1 MPSAGAAE
9 RIASPHNPLLKE
21 IRRAVQRGE
30 LTASGLAVA
39 ESFHL
44 LEEALRSEAEIG
56 SVLVAE
62 SVRATVDTHIRG
74 LRRLRLT
81 VLSDAA
87 FESVA
92 STEVSQGV
100 ITLVKPRTF
109 SLEDTLRGRSAVV
122 ILDGVQDP
130 GNAGAMVRT
139 AEAFGA
145 SGVMAIKGSVSLYN
159 PKALRASAG
168 SVFRLPLVQQ
178 VDADLARTLCSQHR
192 LDVYAAH
199 PRGALLLTDANLTR
213 KFALVVGAEGRGV
226 SDRLR
231 EHAADLRI
239 PTNAVESLNAA
250 MAAGVILY
258 EAFRQRAAAR

>member
-1 MPSAGAAE
+1 MPPAGAAE
-9 RIASPHNPLLKE
+9 RIVSLQNPLLKE

-30 LTASGLAVA
+30 LTAAGLAVA

-44 LEEALRSEAEIG
+44 LEEALRSDAEID

-62 SVRATVDTHIRG
+62 SVRTTVDTHIRG
-74 LRRLRLT
+74 LRRVRLT

-87 FESVA
+87 FASIA
-92 STEVSQGV
+92 STEASQGV
-100 ITLVKPRTF
+100 ITLVKPRVF

-122 ILDGVQDP
+122 VLDGVQDP
-130 GNAGAMVRT
+130 GNAGAIVRT

-168 SVFRLPLVQQ
+168 SIFRLPLVQQ
-178 VDADLARTLCSQHR
+178 IDADLARTLFGQHR

-226 SDRLR
+226 SERLR
-231 EHAADLRI
+231 ESAADLRI
-239 PTNAVESLNAA
+239 PTTAVESLNAA

-258 EAFRQRAAAR
+258 EAFRQRAAAQ